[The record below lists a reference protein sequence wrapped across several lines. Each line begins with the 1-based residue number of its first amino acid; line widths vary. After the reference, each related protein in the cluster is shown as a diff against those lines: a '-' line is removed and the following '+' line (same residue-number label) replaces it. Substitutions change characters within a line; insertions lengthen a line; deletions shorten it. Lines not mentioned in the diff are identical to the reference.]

1 LPHAFQNLPSG
12 LLREIQVEQ
21 KKMGLNETSIPIHGL
36 HKGYALL
43 AVIKYPEFK
52 FQAGLF

>member
-43 AVIKYPEFK
+43 AVIKYP
-52 FQAGLF
+52 